1 MQEHFSQLSALV
13 HEVRRRWRTATA
25 LRAWSLAATGAGVA
39 IALAL
44 LTDRLLQPEGPALI
58 ALWAVAAGVALVSI
72 ASVIRPLRQ
81 SPRNLQVARLIEEC
95 CPELEDSLVTAVA
108 EFEATGHRAM
118 TAAVVSDAAAR
129 IRGIDIDRI
138 VSRRAVRTIGIRAA
152 AATAV
157 LAVLAGVALAPMSR
171 AAAVAAL
178 YLFPERLLF
187 EVTPGDV
194 TLRAGAPLRI
204 VARIPGL
211 AGVTPVLR
219 TSDTESPMEADG
231 DGFVAA
237 FDRVDDSFSYVV
249 AAGGAASR
257 EFSVTV
263 VRPPRVER
271 IDLRYQ
277 YPPAFGMQAR
287 EEEDGGDIYGPA
299 GTRVRVTVYTD
310 KPVTQASLNVTGGK
324 PVPLSARVGTP
335 DGVGATH
342 ASPVHGEITISD
354 DGSYRVALA
363 DADGLS
369 NPGDTEYFIRTL
381 EDRPPDVRIVRPAT
395 DRKVTPIEEVPI
407 EARADDDFG
416 IASLELVYAV
426 RGGEEKAVPFQRE
439 GTGIAVTGR
448 RIVYL
453 EDLDV
458 KPGDFVTYYARARDV
473 SRGKRSSEARSDI
486 FFLEVTPFEEEF
498 VASQSQGAGSGE
510 EQGLEEMVQ
519 AQKDIITATWRL
531 DRRSRDAGGR
541 SEDDIRTV
549 GRAQRELRA
558 RAMTMLTQMSRA
570 ADLRRRRQTGG
581 GGRAGQAAAADPSTD
596 AIRKAS
602 EAMARATQALEAL
615 QTGGALPHEMT
626 ALNELLRAQAEV
638 RRREIQQQQAQGNGR
653 GQNRQTQ
660 DLSSLFD
667 RELARQQQ
675 TNYETPNSRETRQ
688 QQNGENDQTA
698 DRLRELAR
706 RQEALNKEQQ
716 SLAESDGRN
725 QEEMRRELERLTREQ
740 TELRRQAE
748 DLARQIQQ
756 QRQPGGRGQQQQPGG
771 NGQQQQAGRDLERIA
786 EDMQGAASELRRDNP
801 GQASQR
807 GSRAA
812 EGLRDLEQ
820 RMRSDQPDN
829 RRRALGELQLESRQL
844 ADGQRRLGNERS
856 QPNDA
861 EASRRRA
868 GEQERLADRAER
880 LEESVRQMAGGPQ
893 RGEERERNALGEAAR
908 QLERQNIPERM
919 REAARADQ
927 PSARRQGEEIAKNLD
942 QLAASLGAAA
952 GQSDESQ
959 RLSDELS
966 RLREMREQVAELDRE
981 LAQLR
986 QQQEGG
992 QRGQN
997 GRQNQN
1003 GRGAREGGAHE
1014 GGRARQQ
1021 GQRDAPWEG
1030 ARDLLEQ
1037 LRQENGVDIDSPEA
1051 EGFNPGR
1058 SAPGTEAWKQ
1068 DFAAWDTLKVQ
1079 IAAALERAE
1088 RETAA
1093 RLRGQQA
1100 SDRLNAGTTQRVP
1113 DQYKQLIE
1121 KYYRALAK

>member
-1 MQEHFSQLSALV
+1 MQEHFNQLSALV
-13 HEVRRRWRTATA
+13 HDVRLRWRMASG
-25 LRAWSLAATGAGVA
+25 LRAWSVAATGGG
-39 IALAL
+39 ITLALAL
-44 LTDRLLQPEGPALI
+44 LTDWLLRPEGPALM
-58 ALWAVAAGVALVSI
+58 ALWAGAVVVALVC
-72 ASVIRPLRQ
+72 AGSVIGPLRQ
-81 SPRNLQVARLIEEC
+81 SPRTLQVARFIEER

-108 EFEATGHRAM
+108 ELEAAEQKAM
-118 TAAVVSDAAAR
+118 TPAVVSDAAAR
-129 IRGIDIDRI
+129 IRDLDIDRI
-138 VSRRAVRTIGIRAA
+138 VSRRALGTAGIRAA
-152 AATAV
+152 AATVV
-157 LAVLAGVALAPMSR
+157 LAVLAGFALAPMSR
-171 AAAVAAL
+171 AAVVAAL
-178 YLFPERLLF
+178 YLFPDRLLF

-194 TLRAGAPLRI
+194 KLRAGSPLRI

-211 AGVTPVLR
+211 AGITPVLR
-219 TSDTESPMEADG
+219 IANNESPMEADA
-231 DGFVAA
+231 DGFAA
-237 FDRVDDSFSYVV
+237 ALDRVDDSFTYVV
-249 AAGGAASR
+249 AAGGGASR
-257 EFSVTV
+257 EFTVTV

-271 IDLRYQ
+271 IDLRYE

-287 EEEDGGDIYGPA
+287 EEEDGGDIYAPA
-299 GTRVRVTVYTD
+299 GTRVRVTVHAD
-310 KPVTQASLNVTGGK
+310 KPVTAASLAVTGGI
-324 PVPLSARVGTP
+324 PIALTTRGDVLE
-335 DGVGATH
+335 
-342 ASPVHGEITISD
+342 GELTIAG

-426 RGGEEKAVPFQRE
+426 RGGDEQVVPFERE
-439 GTGIAVTGR
+439 GSAIAVTGR
-448 RIVYL
+448 RLVYL

-458 KPGDFVTYYARARDV
+458 EPGDFVTYYARARDV
-473 SRGKRSSEARSDI
+473 SRGRRSSEARSDI

-498 VASQSQGAGSGE
+498 VASQGQGAGSGE
-510 EQGLEEMVQ
+510 EQGLEEMIQ
-519 AQKDIITATWRL
+519 AEKDIITATWRL

-541 SEDDIRTV
+541 SEDDVRTV
-549 GRAQRELRA
+549 ARAQRELRA

-570 ADLRRRRQTGG
+570 ADLRRRRQTGA
-581 GGRAGQAAAADPSTD
+581 GGRAGQAAATDPSTD

-602 EAMARATQALEAL
+602 EAMARATQALEGL
-615 QTGGALPHEMT
+615 QTSGALPHEMT

-638 RRREIQQQQAQGNGR
+638 RRREVQQQQAEGNGR

-660 DLSSLFD
+660 DMSSLFD

-688 QQNGENDQTA
+688 QNGENDETA

-716 SLAESDGRN
+716 SLAGSEGRG

-756 QRQPGGRGQQQQPGG
+756 QRQNGRGQQQQQGG
-771 NGQQQQAGRDLERIA
+771 SGQQQASRDLERIA
-786 EDMQGAASELRRDNP
+786 EDMQAAASELRRDNP

-820 RMRSDQPDN
+820 RMRSGQPDN
-829 RRRALGELQLESRQL
+829 QRRALGELQLESRQL
-844 ADGQRRLGNERS
+844 AEGQRRLGNERS
-856 QPNDA
+856 QPNDT
-861 EASRRRA
+861 EAARRRA

-880 LEESVRQMAGGPQ
+880 LEDSVRQMAGGPQ
-893 RGEERERNALGEAAR
+893 RLDERERNALGEAAR

-919 REAARADQ
+919 REAAKADQ
-927 PSARRQGEEIAKNLD
+927 PTARRQGEEIARNLD

-986 QQQEGG
+986 QQEGG
-992 QRGQN
+992 QRGQT

-1003 GRGAREGGAHE
+1003 GRGAREGGN
-1014 GGRARQQ
+1014 GQQQ

-1030 ARDLLEQ
+1030 ARELLEQ
-1037 LRQENGVDIDSPEA
+1037 LRQENGVDIESPEA
-1051 EGFNPGR
+1051 DGFNPGR

-1068 DFAAWDTLKVQ
+1068 DFAAWDVLKVQ

-1100 SDRLNAGTTQRVP
+1100 TDRLNAGTTQRVP
-1113 DQYKQLIE
+1113 DSYKQLIE
-1121 KYYRALAK
+1121 KYYRALAEGR